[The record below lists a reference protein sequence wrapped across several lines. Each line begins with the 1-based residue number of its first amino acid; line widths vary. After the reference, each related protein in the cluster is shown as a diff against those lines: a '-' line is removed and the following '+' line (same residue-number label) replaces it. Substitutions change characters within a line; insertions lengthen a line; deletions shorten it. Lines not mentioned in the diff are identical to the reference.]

1 MFAIIRFELALW
13 NLLKTDHTMEKS
25 SSLLA
30 RDRIARHFAC
40 PI

>member
-13 NLLKTDHTMEKS
+13 NLLKTGHTMEKS